1 MKNSRIRYR
10 KERIGHNY
18 KEIVVIEQTVGQKW
32 HFITDSFLTI
42 SNTLRQF
49 PVLNSITPEAHV
61 QPVCFKKLKC

>member
-18 KEIVVIEQTVGQKW
+18 KEIVVIEQKVGQKL
-32 HFITDSFLTI
+32 HFIPDSFLTI

-61 QPVCFKKLKC
+61 QPVCYKQLR